1 MGEAAREAA
10 AVGSYLN
17 EWQPTRAK
25 AATTSWNA
33 FSAGAREKWALITRL
48 KLRAATK
55 RNVHFSSESLS
66 SGSHSAP
73 VDPVA

>member
-25 AATTSWNA
+25 A
-33 FSAGAREKWALITRL
+33 RDY
-48 KLRAATK
+48 KLECVLR
-55 RNVHFSSESLS
+55 RS
-66 SGSHSAP
+66 P
-73 VDPVA
+73 